1 MERIWEQV
9 QPSSKPWFAF
19 CEENTCYIMYGYV
32 SFLWIKQTPLCA
44 AGQKKK
50 KMKPCACV
58 EIQISVSFCH
68 FYQHAE
74 LEFIAGSGTEEPTC
88 ASECGAAE
96 IPPFVCVLI
105 LHQGWNMQLIS
116 SLLAK
121 LGNSQVTK
129 PWQHTTHQGIPNKSL
144 KILWVAKQ
152 QVYTWEFP

>member
-1 MERIWEQV
+1 
-9 QPSSKPWFAF
+9 
-19 CEENTCYIMYGYV
+19 
-32 SFLWIKQTPLCA
+32 
-44 AGQKKK
+44 
-50 KMKPCACV
+50 MKPCACV

-88 ASECGAAE
+88 ASECGPAE

-105 LHQGWNMQLIS
+105 LRQGWNMQLIS

-144 KILWVAKQ
+144 KIL
-152 QVYTWEFP
+152 